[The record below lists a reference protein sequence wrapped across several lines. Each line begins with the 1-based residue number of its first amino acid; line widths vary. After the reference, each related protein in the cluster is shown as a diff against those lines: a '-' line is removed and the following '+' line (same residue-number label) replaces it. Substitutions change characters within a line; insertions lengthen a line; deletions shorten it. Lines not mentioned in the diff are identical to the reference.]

1 MRNLIWAVVALIVT
15 RPSITDWIIRR
26 AQKTP
31 YSHITGP
38 DGSTYMRRW
47 WLFNPY
53 GKDDQGEPT
62 PVRWQW
68 LPSIRVHHI
77 LRPDNDRHLH
87 DHPWNARTIV
97 LRGWYTEERPF
108 SALTDREALAADG
121 VGLNDPTR
129 AIFHRVIGYT
139 GRLLFGQYHRISA
152 VKPGGVWTLFFTWPK
167 KGAWGFDVDGTKVP
181 WREYLNNH
189 PTQPR

>member
-1 MRNLIWAVVALIVT
+1 MPDFERLTDNLREHLADTPEKKGWAAGY
-15 RPSITDWIIRR
+15 
-26 AQKTP
+26 A
-31 YSHITGP
+31 
-38 DGSTYMRRW
+38 
-47 WLFNPY
+47 
-53 GKDDQGEPT
+53 
-62 PVRWQW
+62 
-68 LPSIRVHHI
+68 
-77 LRPDNDRHLH
+77 
-87 DHPWNARTIV
+87 
-97 LRGWYTEERPF
+97 EERPF
-108 SALTDREALAADG
+108 SALTEREALAADG

-139 GRLLFGQYHRISA
+139 GRLLFGQCHRISA